1 MLEFYF
7 FQKIVGRLKM
17 EDIDVDKMPSDAVI
31 REIYHSITSE
41 VVEEVN
47 IPECKLDEPRILGIA
62 RSNLTGGKPNI
73 EFLIK

>member
-1 MLEFYF
+1 M

-17 EDIDVDKMPSDAVI
+17 NEINVDKMPSDAVV
-31 REIYHSITSE
+31 REIYRSITAE

-47 IPECKLDEPRILGIA
+47 IPESKLDEPRILGIA
-62 RSNLTGGKPNI
+62 RNNLTAGKPNI